1 MDFANANKKIMKKSN
16 SVYSLVKIILLAF
29 LCSLSSY
36 QSFAGGCSTVNCGRP
51 CYECRISA
59 EKKSIAPLVYS
70 DTDLLNLKTASQ
82 SKVVATNSSITIDQ
96 ADFEAIA
103 QNGNTW
109 VDFKRF
115 DASFS
120 MNIGTA
126 NPSSPQIFTLPANL
140 LSYFKGYERL
150 DFVSESAI
158 PAPLQVSGSEIAAK
172 RVYVDEDRN
181 VVNQY
186 YHVNIDTDGVEIL
199 GTSYDF
205 FTQNDDNFGDDP
217 DYTYFDVPMSINDE
231 FVTITEE
238 SDYETDES
246 LVQYTE
252 TKTVNGYGNLV
263 LPNGSSVACLRIK
276 ILQEKRS
283 RASENVPFPTNP
295 DIGGTKNRIA
305 FMSKQGHYFEAETS
319 AFTGNVTLSNL
330 VFRFVQTTNTLSE
343 LSDVKINNNSR
354 GVTINTSDDSAD
366 PSAILDV
373 KSENKGILIPRVT
386 QANRPVNP
394 ADGLIIYQIDGSKG
408 LYVYVSGTG
417 WLRLATE

>member
-1 MDFANANKKIMKKSN
+1 
-16 SVYSLVKIILLAF
+16 
-29 LCSLSSY
+29 
-36 QSFAGGCSTVNCGRP
+36 
-51 CYECRISA
+51 
-59 EKKSIAPLVYS
+59 LVYS
-70 DTDLLNLKTASQ
+70 DTDLLNLKTAPQ
-82 SKVVATNSSITIDQ
+82 SKLAATNSAITIDQ

-126 NPSSPQIFTLPANL
+126 NPSSSQIFTLPANL

-172 RVYVDEDRN
+172 HVYVDEDRN

-217 DYTYFDVPMSINDE
+217 DYKYFDVPMSLNDE
-231 FVTITEE
+231 FITVTEE
-238 SDYETDES
+238 TDYETDVC
-246 LVQYTE
+246 LVQYKE
-252 TKTVNGYGNLV
+252 TKTVNGYGSIVLPDGNLV
-263 LPNGSSVACLRIK
+263 NCLRIK
-276 ILQEKRS
+276 IVEEKRS

-319 AFTGNVTLSNL
+319 ALTGNVTLSNI
-330 VFRFVQTTNTLSE
+330 VFRFVQSTNTLSE
-343 LSDVKINNNSR
+343 LSDVKINNNSK
-354 GVTINTSDDSAD
+354 GVTINTTDDSAD

-386 QANRPVNP
+386 QANRPTNP
-394 ADGLIIYQIDGSKG
+394 ADGLIIYQIDGTKG
-408 LYVYVSGTG
+408 LYLYVSGTG
-417 WLRLATE
+417 WLRLATN